1 MQTMQWSDAA
11 RAPREVASAVESSG
25 EVRLERRGDGVPFVI
40 MREDRAQQ
48 AHQGMETSTRLLRNL
63 FQLGGEELVT
73 EALVAAFP
81 WTNFLPEKDRIT
93 FVKEFMWTLEAC
105 SDLDVWAPF
114 GRMIHEWQQ
123 TAAIHA
129 DPALAQ
135 ELSRAVDSDLGPV
148 PAPMVSEEVGAEEE

>member
-1 MQTMQWSDAA
+1 
-11 RAPREVASAVESSG
+11 
-25 EVRLERRGDGVPFVI
+25 

-48 AHQGMETSTRLLRNL
+48 ARQGIETSTRLLRNL
-63 FQLGGEELVT
+63 FQLGGEELIT
-73 EALVAAFP
+73 EALVDAFP

-105 SDLDVWAPF
+105 SDLDASTPF

-148 PAPMVSEEVGAEEE
+148 PAPMVSEDAG

>member
-1 MQTMQWSDAA
+1 MKTMQWSDAA
-11 RAPREVASAVESSG
+11 RTPREVAAAVEASG

-48 AHQGMETSTRLLRNL
+48 AQQGMETSARLLRNL
-63 FQLGGEELVT
+63 LAHGGVDLVA
-73 EALVAAFP
+73 EALVDAFP
-81 WTNFLPEKDRIT
+81 WANFLPEKDRNE
-93 FVKEFMWTLEAC
+93 FVKEFLWTLEAC
-105 SDLDVWAPF
+105 SELDVWTPF

-129 DPALAQ
+129 DPALAR

-148 PAPMVSEEVGAEEE
+148 PVPMSPEEAGAEEE